1 MGRGIGFVDVH
12 LLASAQLSEIA
23 LWTYGKRLKS
33 ASIELNIT
41 YKWPGADPQWL
52 QGSAPL
58 PPALPVIQPENRIY
72 SDSFFFDL
80 EEIFFYAPSYK
91 KQILS
96 PSFIMTISKLDKEKT
111 GLLIIDVQEKL
122 MQVMGQRQRVADN
135 ITKLV
140 LLSKLFDFPV
150 ILTEQYPKW
159 LGPTLPEVA
168 ESLPAYQPIS
178 KLHFNCC
185 DVDAFNHRLDSE
197 GLRNVIVTGV
207 ESHICVFQT
216 CVSILERGYRVHVPQ
231 DAVDSRTDENWRVG
245 LDLMKQAG
253 AVITSTETVIY
264 QILKKAGTKEFKQM
278 LKVIK

>member
-1 MGRGIGFVDVH
+1 M
-12 LLASAQLSEIA
+12 
-23 LWTYGKRLKS
+23 
-33 ASIELNIT
+33 
-41 YKWPGADPQWL
+41 
-52 QGSAPL
+52 
-58 PPALPVIQPENRIY
+58 
-72 SDSFFFDL
+72 
-80 EEIFFYAPSYK
+80 
-91 KQILS
+91 
-96 PSFIMTISKLDKEKT
+96 DKEKT

-122 MQVMGQRQRVADN
+122 MQVMGRRQRVADN

-140 LLSKLFDFPV
+140 LLSKIFDFPV

-168 ESLPAYQPIS
+168 ESLFAYQPIS

-185 DVDAFNHRLDSE
+185 DVDAFNNRLDSE
-197 GLRNVIVTGV
+197 DLRNVIVTGV

-216 CVSILERGYRVHVPQ
+216 CISILERGYRVHVPQ

-253 AVITSTETVIY
+253 ALITSTETVIY

>member
-1 MGRGIGFVDVH
+1 MVSIWQSRGSF
-12 LLASAQLSEIA
+12 LF
-23 LWTYGKRLKS
+23 
-33 ASIELNIT
+33 
-41 YKWPGADPQWL
+41 
-52 QGSAPL
+52 
-58 PPALPVIQPENRIY
+58 
-72 SDSFFFDL
+72 DSQQ
-80 EEIFFYAPSYK
+80 IFSYAPSQK
-91 KQILS
+91 NLLIS
-96 PSFIMTISKLDKEKT
+96 FSFIMTISALEKENT

-140 LLSKLFDFPV
+140 LLSKLFHFPV

-168 ESLPAYQPIS
+168 KSLPAYQPIS
-178 KLHFNCC
+178 KLYFNCC
-185 DVDAFNHRLDSE
+185 DVDAFNNCLDSE
-197 GLRNVIVTGV
+197 DLRNVIVTGV

-278 LKVIK
+278 LKVMK